1 MDTELAFANEAMK
14 AVPHEFWYGAT
25 IVLAAILVW
34 VIKDF
39 VTWLRKAVNELNQSV
54 QQLTNMVRMHEQQ
67 LSDHEEEIEA
77 LKGKPIKRRGPR
89 HE

>member
-1 MDTELAFANEAMK
+1 MDTELLFAGEAIG

-39 VTWLRKAVNELNQSV
+39 VTWLRKAVTELKDSV
-54 QQLTNMVRMHEQQ
+54 AQLTAMVRMHEQQ
-67 LSDHEEEIEA
+67 LSDHEEEIET
-77 LKGKPIKRRGPR
+77 LKGRPIKRRGGQK
-89 HE
+89 